1 VPDHDHRAAAKARQA
16 ALDGTVVAER
26 PVAREPRVVLE
37 QAGDVVGEMRPLGMA
52 RDLGLLPGVEL
63 GVGLA
68 KQLLGP
74 GLEAGDLVREVEVA
88 AVREVA
94 QLLDLAFQL
103 TDRFFELQQL
113 RLLPARGPRPAQPAL
128 AAI

>member
-1 VPDHDHRAAAKARQA
+1 
-16 ALDGTVVAER
+16 
-26 PVAREPRVVLE
+26 
-37 QAGDVVGEMRPLGMA
+37 MRPLGMA

-68 KQLLGP
+68 EQLLGP
-74 GLEAGDLVREVEVA
+74 GLEARDLIGEVEVA
-88 AVREVA
+88 AVRKVA

-103 TDRFFELQQL
+103 ADRFFELQQL
-113 RLLPARGPRPAQPAL
+113 RLLLLAGKHPAQPAL

>member
-1 VPDHDHRAAAKARQA
+1 MAEHDHRAATKAREP
-16 ALDGTVVAER
+16 ALNRAVVAER
-26 PVAREPRVVLE
+26 PVACERRVVLE

-63 GVGLA
+63 GVGLPE
-68 KQLLGP
+68 QLLRP
-74 GLEAGDLVREVEVA
+74 GLEAGDLVGEVEVA

-103 TDRFFELQQL
+103 ADRLLEFQQL
-113 RLLPARGPRPAQPAL
+113 RSLPVSGQTL
-128 AAI
+128 Q